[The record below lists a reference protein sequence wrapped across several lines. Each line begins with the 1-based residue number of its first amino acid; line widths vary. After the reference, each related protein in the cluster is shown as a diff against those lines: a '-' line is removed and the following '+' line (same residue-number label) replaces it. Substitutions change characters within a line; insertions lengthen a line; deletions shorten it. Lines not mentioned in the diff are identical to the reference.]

1 MKRGW
6 IALVVGLAWCGAAGA
21 VDVCN
26 CKGSTL
32 PGGPCYA
39 GPGGPAYDG
48 PGGPAY
54 AGPGGPCYRGP
65 GGQRYA
71 GPGGPAYAGP
81 GGPRYAGPGGPAYA
95 GPGGPAYAGPGG
107 PCHAGPG
114 GPCYPGPGGNLE
126 RCPDVCFDSM
136 LSPGRDRPGSWRFGG
151 SSHSGSRRSAY
162 DGPGGPAYAGPGG
175 PCYAGPGGPCY
186 AGPGGDLTRCP
197 AVCLGTVHLRDPDSG
212 LDGLP
217 GAGFESLFS
226 EGLRPRRRAEPSWP
240 RSLSTGRDLDRQPGG
255 RAYDGPGGPCYSGPG
270 GPCYSGFGSTPSR
283 CPEICRR

>member
-1 MKRGW
+1 MRISSSPPVRVACIRGGAVMKRGW

-65 GGQRYA
+65 GGPRYA

-81 GGPRYAGPGGPAYA
+81 GGPRYAGPGGPAY
-95 GPGGPAYAGPGG
+95 
-107 PCHAGPG
+107 
-114 GPCYPGPGGNLE
+114 
-126 RCPDVCFDSM
+126 S
-136 LSPGRDRPGSWRFGG
+136 
-151 SSHSGSRRSAY
+151 
-162 DGPGGPAYAGPGG
+162 GPGGPAYAGPGG

-186 AGPGGDLTRCP
+186 AGPGGDLTGCP
-197 AVCLGTVHLRDPDSG
+197 AVCLGNGRSRDRDSG
-212 LDGLP
+212 FGGLF
-217 GAGFESLFS
+217 GDGFESPFS
-226 EGLRPRRRAEPSWP
+226 EGRRPRRRAEPPWP
-240 RSLSTGRDLDRQPGG
+240 RSLFTGIELDRQPGG